1 MGPDLRRNSL
11 GPKGEN
17 SDNLHSC
24 YTNCL
29 QKMKEE
35 NLRSIAF
42 PCISA
47 GIYGYPIEAACKVAM
62 AAVSKFMQKQED
74 DVDLVIF
81 CVKEDKDF
89 KIYEKLLSSYF
100 E

>member
-1 MGPDLRRNSL
+1 
-11 GPKGEN
+11 
-17 SDNLHSC
+17 
-24 YTNCL
+24 
-29 QKMKEE
+29 MKEE

-81 CVKEDKDF
+81 CVKDDKDF